1 MCLCQVVDILEMVI
15 SSLLGN
21 PSIYTNIYVYI
32 KTHTVLGDKALAH
45 MMLEEG
51 CSKCGKV
58 EKDKSGTQYEGV

>member
-1 MCLCQVVDILEMVI
+1 MYMY
-15 SSLLGN
+15 
-21 PSIYTNIYVYI
+21 IY

-58 EKDKSGTQYEGV
+58 ERISQDPV